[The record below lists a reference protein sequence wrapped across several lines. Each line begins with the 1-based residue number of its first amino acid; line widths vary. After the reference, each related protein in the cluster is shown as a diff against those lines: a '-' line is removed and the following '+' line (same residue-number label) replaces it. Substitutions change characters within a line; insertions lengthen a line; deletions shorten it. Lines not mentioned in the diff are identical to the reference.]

1 MKFLFD
7 GFNKQLPSIILCS
20 WQRFSFVIF
29 SFYYNF
35 SVNDIRFL
43 IYFMNIYLSGFPSR
57 PLVNK
62 KFFHLPLDDVGYD
75 PIL

>member
-1 MKFLFD
+1 MATIQFCNLFFLLQF
-7 GFNKQLPSIILCS
+7 FCEWYS
-20 WQRFSFVIF
+20 
-29 SFYYNF
+29 
-35 SVNDIRFL
+35 FL

-57 PLVNK
+57 PLVTK